1 MDFVARKGDRTVY
14 LQSNYMLVF
23 EQTMRREYASLESI
37 QDNYDKLAKTGLQI
51 ILMNYLQFIFYC
63 RYLHPEM

>member
-1 MDFVARKGDRTVY
+1 MIGYNLMIDK
-14 LQSNYMLVF
+14 Q
-23 EQTMRREYASLESI
+23 I

-51 ILMNYLQFIFYC
+51 IHKNYLQFIFYC

>member
-1 MDFVARKGDRTVY
+1 MIGYNLMIDKQV
-14 LQSNYMLVF
+14 
-23 EQTMRREYASLESI
+23 